1 MRVRSP
7 CITYINKPRLFQNS
21 NKQVSDYNNRRANR
35 FLNSSLISS
44 PIHNEDKNKN
54 NKNHRNS
61 PQIQINKI
69 NSKKI
74 DTNNSNRNSIKLLN
88 TKSRYVKMTLFP
100 YKYYLCSIFIKNID
114 ITKKSIFF
122 TKKFISVYNFICQLF
137 DISSYLILQRE
148 FEIMK
153 NTIMVGKDKDILENR
168 QKINVNDQ
176 SFNIKMKECLDTQ
189 KLSILGRIKHSKS
202 KNY

>member
-1 MRVRSP
+1 
-7 CITYINKPRLFQNS
+7 
-21 NKQVSDYNNRRANR
+21 
-35 FLNSSLISS
+35 
-44 PIHNEDKNKN
+44 
-54 NKNHRNS
+54 
-61 PQIQINKI
+61 
-69 NSKKI
+69 
-74 DTNNSNRNSIKLLN
+74 
-88 TKSRYVKMTLFP
+88 MTLFP
-100 YKYYLCSIFIKNID
+100 YKYYLCSIFIKNIS

-122 TKKFISVYNFICQLF
+122 TQKFISVYNFICQLF

-189 KLSILGRIKHSKS
+189 KFSILGRIKHSKS